1 MTLSHSILTR
11 NCVEFLH
18 SHILDILAH
27 HQLWAPSLKIHKIIA
42 SSRLQDPVILS
53 SNSRMKS
60 SFSVSTIARLQLFV
74 HLTVGQMFEDSHHR
88 LRAF

>member
-1 MTLSHSILTR
+1 MTLSHSILTP

-27 HQLWAPSLKIHKIIA
+27 HQLKIHKMIA
-42 SSRLQDPVILS
+42 SSRLQDPAILS
-53 SNSRMKS
+53 SNSGMKS

-74 HLTVGQMFEDSHHR
+74 HLTVGQMFEGSHHR